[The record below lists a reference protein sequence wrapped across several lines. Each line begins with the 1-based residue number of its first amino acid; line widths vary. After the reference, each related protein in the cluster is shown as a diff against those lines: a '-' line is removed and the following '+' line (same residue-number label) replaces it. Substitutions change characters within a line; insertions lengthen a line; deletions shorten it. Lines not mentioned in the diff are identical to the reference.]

1 MRGKIPYFPEVRSVQ
16 LIAQKDLFSAGSL
29 LEFTNQGGAQG
40 PSSLFFLRAA
50 LLSAFPLLFPLHG
63 LIKSHRGVSKCQ

>member
-16 LIAQKDLFSAGSL
+16 LIAQRSLGSAGSL

-40 PSSLFFLRAA
+40 SSLFFLRAA
-50 LLSAFPLLFPLHG
+50 LLSAFPLLFPIHG
-63 LIKSHRGVSKCQ
+63 LIKSHREVSKCQ